1 MISCLREFDNVTA
14 AGILAR
20 AALSLSDQGNPA
32 AATSKLT
39 NEIEIRN
46 KVISNIRNTL
56 GIKHSDT
63 SPMALERIGDAL
75 DIESEALIGEPN
87 INDALE
93 RLSNKG
99 ELPSDL
105 FEVDIIPNIKD
116 FFTKRFDAEREL
128 IEKTI
133 KSPDNEQHFGPPSNS
148 EGPYLIS
155 LFSKFFPNKYPR
167 NSFTMLVAGERNGLN
182 LTVHQAWRIY
192 PDLVNLNEEGDLVD
206 MLNRFADKFG
216 AEIEFNG
223 KKGHFFLNFEI
234 PENDHWQKITFPAAA
249 PNTRNNITLTY
260 CMQPNLSGPSKKAAL
275 LVAIDL
281 VKYRKT
287 LKSRGW

>member
-1 MISCLREFDNVTA
+1 MISCLRDFDNITA

-20 AALSLSDQGNPA
+20 AALSLCDQWNPA
-32 AATSKLT
+32 ATASKLT

-46 KVISNIRNTL
+46 KVISNIRGTL
-56 GIKHSDT
+56 GIKQSDT
-63 SPMALERIGDAL
+63 SPMALERIADAL
-75 DIESEALIGEPN
+75 DIESDALIGEPN

-116 FFTKRFDAEREL
+116 VYEKRFDAEREI

-133 KSPDNEQHFGPPSNS
+133 KLPDNEQHYGPPSNS

-167 NSFTMLVAGERNGLN
+167 NSYTMLVAGERSGLK

-192 PDLVNLNEEGDLVD
+192 PDLVCLNEEGDLVD
-206 MLNRFADKFG
+206 MLHRFADKFG
-216 AEIEFNG
+216 AEIDFNG
-223 KKGHFFLNFEI
+223 KKGHFFLNFDI
-234 PENDHWQKITFPAAA
+234 PENERWQKITLPAAA
-249 PNTRNNITLTY
+249 GNKQKNIMFSY
-260 CMQPNLSGPSKKAAL
+260 FMQKNLSGSSKKAAL

-281 VKYRKT
+281 VKYRKI
-287 LKSRGW
+287 LKSRG